1 MDTKVTV
8 SRPDWATSKDMV
20 PVAVDTDMMALAV
33 DKILYDI
40 VDNGRINLRGRTVT
54 VSLHEDGQHATAE
67 LLPEGRMVVGTLAWT
82 PHVNQIGKRFRPV
95 DVVNLPGENQ
105 D

>member
-8 SRPDWATSKDMV
+8 ARSSW
-20 PVAVDTDMMALAV
+20 TDDRDLISLAV
-33 DKILYDI
+33 DKILYDL
-40 VDNGRINLRGRTVT
+40 VDEDRINFRGRTVT
-54 VSLHEDGQHATAE
+54 VSLHEDGLHATAE

-95 DVVNLPGENQ
+95 DGVNLPGENQ